1 LNNKLF
7 EKNRQLLDLN
17 AELEQRIAQRTSDLE
32 RANRLLQQEIHER
45 EKAEKELHLVQRL
58 DAVGRLAG
66 GVAHDFNNLLG
77 VILGHSEILLDR
89 THDSATSHSLEMI
102 KESAKRGAT
111 LARQL
116 LAFGRRQVLEPRLLN
131 LSVILDDLE
140 KLLRSV
146 MGENI
151 ELDFRSE
158 PHLGSVDADPGQL
171 EQVIMNLAIN
181 ARDAMPHG
189 GKLSITT
196 SNVYLDETY
205 VARRIVVRPGSYVQ
219 LVVADTGLGMDEETQ
234 SHIFEPFFTTKGL
247 GKGTGLGLATVYGI
261 VKQSGGYIWV
271 YSEIGHGT
279 AFKIYLPM
287 VETIVDSK
295 ARAQPAQ
302 EAVARG
308 SETVLV
314 VEDDPSL

>member
-1 LNNKLF
+1 MIVALLSHYGHRTLEAQDGREGLAVVAANKPDLIIADILMPTMNGFEFVSRLRQQPDTTHIPVIFYSATFPDAEMQALARACGVSHLLSKPAEPQEVLRIVNEALAAPEPKTLDVREHPAISVVQILNNKLF

-89 THDSATSHSLEMI
+89 THDSATSHSLEII

-158 PHLGSVDADPGQL
+158 PHLGSVDADPGA
-171 EQVIMNLAIN
+171 N
-181 ARDAMPHG
+181 
-189 GKLSITT
+189 
-196 SNVYLDETY
+196 SN
-205 VARRIVVRPGSYVQ
+205 
-219 LVVADTGLGMDEETQ
+219 
-234 SHIFEPFFTTKGL
+234 
-247 GKGTGLGLATVYGI
+247 
-261 VKQSGGYIWV
+261 
-271 YSEIGHGT
+271 
-279 AFKIYLPM
+279 
-287 VETIVDSK
+287 
-295 ARAQPAQ
+295 RA
-302 EAVARG
+302 
-308 SETVLV
+308 S
-314 VEDDPSL
+314 